1 MLLTPRTDDHASAWT
16 VDRVA
21 RQTPA
26 ASAQESAQASAQT
39 SVQVPKTSYLLP
51 QIFYSETKEMIGCYK
66 SCFDNDDH
74 FYKDYRKKEKKTDE
88 AYIEHTLNSAVMANL
103 HNVATKSAIFVLESG
118 DRLREE
124 TETLDERMENW
135 EEWAEKMLKKA
146 VSLPTERRMAPN
158 HFMQVLRRYTAKML
172 ELATTFSQPTRPTR
186 PTRPTHGLGA
196 AAE

>member
-1 MLLTPRTDDHASAWT
+1 MLLTPRTDHASAWT
-16 VDRVA
+16 VDRVV
-21 RQTPA
+21 RRKTPA
-26 ASAQESAQASAQT
+26 GSAQASARVSAQASARV

-51 QIFYSETKEMIGCYK
+51 QIFYSETKEMMGFYK
-66 SCFDNDDH
+66 SCFDNDDQ
-74 FYKDYRKKEKKTDE
+74 FYKDYRKEKKTDE
-88 AYIEHTLNSAVMANL
+88 VYIEHSLNSAVMANL

-124 TETLDERMENW
+124 TETIDERMENW
-135 EEWAEKMLKKA
+135 EEWVDKMLKKA

-186 PTRPTHGLGA
+186 PTHGLGA
-196 AAE
+196 AE